1 MSRTIIILVVLCFAF
16 IVQCKFNTLKGQTP
30 LIIGHRGAPAYRVEE
45 TFSSYELAATF
56 KPDFIET
63 DLCIT
68 QDGVLVIPMRF

>member
-1 MSRTIIILVVLCFAF
+1 M
-16 IVQCKFNTLKGQTP
+16 
-30 LIIGHRGAPAYRVEE
+30 IIGHRGAPAYRVEE